1 VAVWFRLLGEV
12 SVTDD
17 GRPVDIGPRQLR
29 TVLAVLVMSANK
41 VVPWEVMVDRAW
53 GERTPR
59 QARET
64 LYTYLSRLRTALGD
78 GPAKVITLRN
88 GGCSLSVDEATVDV
102 YEFRRLRA
110 EAEAAR
116 DDRQA
121 ADLLAKA
128 LDLWTG
134 DAFADIDT
142 PWFADLRK
150 NLADQRLTTQMAL
163 ADIRLRGN
171 QVDGLVE
178 ELTDLAPAH
187 PLDERVSERLILA
200 LCRSGRQAEA
210 LREYEHIRLRI
221 AEELGVD
228 PSPALQRLH
237 REILAGDTP
246 AIGQAHTTPVPR
258 QLPAPPAWFAGR
270 NTELDELTALLDTSP
285 EHQTVVIS
293 ALAGAGGI
301 GKTWLALRWAHTH
314 LHRFPDGQLF
324 VDLRG
329 FSPDGDPLDPLTA
342 VRGFLDALGVDTAHS
357 TGGLAEHAALFRTQV
372 AGKRML
378 IVLDNAATADQVI
391 PLLPGTPTCTVL
403 VTSRRTL
410 TALLHRHG
418 AHHVPL
424 DVLDEDETYTLLAQ
438 RLGDKRIAAE
448 PDAVADLID
457 SCGRYPLALAI
468 MASRAHTRP
477 HIPLAELAA
486 ELGDLGVHAL
496 SDSDPAASLPTV
508 LSWSLRGLTTKQR
521 TVFGL
526 LGIAPGAD
534 IGLPAA
540 ASLTNMEL
548 SQARVVLRE
557 LEEASLLHSQAGGRY
572 SMHDLIRDFAGTTA
586 RRDLD
591 EDTQEA
597 AMRRVLDFYLHTAN
611 AADHRLL
618 PHRPPALTTP
628 PAPGTCDQPLP
639 DGPAAMAW
647 FDIEHANLFAA
658 QHIAVA
664 RGWHHTVW
672 LLAWALTTFHFRRG
686 HCHSDLAAWQTALTS
701 AAHLPDPAI
710 HIRAH
715 RQLGIVYC
723 RLNLNDEAI
732 GQLRQ
737 ALALAERHDDRTRQ
751 GNIHQSIALV
761 WESLGD
767 APQAV
772 EHATRA
778 LELFQTVG
786 LPRLEAS
793 GHTLV
798 GWCLALLGDHR
809 AARSHCEAALV
820 LNNHEDDDVEATNQ
834 DSLGYIA
841 HATGDH
847 RTAIQHYQQALV
859 IFRALDHDYE
869 MANTLVNLGH
879 PHAALGEH
887 DQARAVWSEALELY
901 RRQNRDEE
909 AEQVRRQ
916 LDTLDLPAPAQPG
929 RSGQVRQR

>member
-1 VAVWFRLLGEV
+1 MAVRFRLLGEV

-17 GRPVDIGPRQLR
+17 GRPVQIGPRQSR

-41 VVPWEVMVDRAW
+41 VVPWEVVVDRAW
-53 GERTPR
+53 GERAPR
-59 QARET
+59 QPRET
-64 LYTYLSRLRTALGD
+64 LYTYLSKLRTALSD
-78 GPAKVITLRN
+78 DPSTVITLRN

-102 YEFRRLRA
+102 CEFRRLRA
-110 EAEAAR
+110 EAETAK
-116 DDRQA
+116 DDREEA
-121 ADLLAKA
+121 NLLAEA

-134 DAFADIDT
+134 DAFAGIDT

-150 NLADQRLTTQMAL
+150 SLADQRLTTQMAL
-163 ADIRLRGN
+163 AGIRLRGN
-171 QVDGLVE
+171 QAGGLVE
-178 ELTDLAPAH
+178 ELTDLAAAH

-210 LREYEHIRLRI
+210 LREYEQIRLRI

-237 REILAGDTP
+237 RQILAGNSPTADQ
-246 AIGQAHTTPVPR
+246 GRTTPVPR
-258 QLPAPPAWFAGR
+258 QLPAPPARFAGR
-270 NTELDELTALLDTSP
+270 STELDELTALLDTSP
-285 EHQTVVIS
+285 ENQTVVIS

-301 GKTWLALRWAHTH
+301 GKTWLALHWAHTH
-314 LHRFPDGQLF
+314 LDRFPDGQLF

-329 FSPDGDPLDPLTA
+329 FSPDGDALDPLTA
-342 VRGFLDALGVDTAHS
+342 VRGFLDALGVDIAHGA
-357 TGGLAEHAALFRTQV
+357 GGLAEHAALFRTQV

-391 PLLPGTPTCTVL
+391 PLLPGTPTCSVL
-403 VTSRRTL
+403 VTSRQTL
-410 TALLHRHG
+410 TTLLHRHG

-424 DVLDEDETYTLLAQ
+424 NVLDEDETYTLLAQ

-468 MASRAHTRP
+468 MASRAHARP
-477 HIPLAELAA
+477 HIALAELAA
-486 ELGDLGVHAL
+486 ELDDLGLDAL
-496 SDSDPAASLPTV
+496 ADSDPAASLPTV

-540 ASLTNMEL
+540 ASLTNL
-548 SQARVVLRE
+548 GLPQVRIVLRE
-557 LEEASLLHSQAGGRY
+557 LEEASLLHSKPGGRY
-572 SMHDLIRDFAGTTA
+572 SMHDLIRAFAATTA

-591 EDTQEA
+591 EGTQDE
-597 AMRRVLDFYLHTAN
+597 AMRRVLDFYLHTAH

-618 PHRPPALTTP
+618 PHRPPALTAP
-628 PAPGTCDQPLP
+628 PAPGTCHQPLP

-647 FDIEHANLFAA
+647 FDLEHPNLLAA

-664 RGWHHTVW
+664 RSWHHTVW
-672 LLAWALTTFHFRRG
+672 LLAWSLATFHFRRG
-686 HCHSDLAAWQTALTS
+686 HCHSDLAVWQTALTS

-732 GQLRQ
+732 DQLRE
-737 ALALAERHDDRTRQ
+737 ALALAERHDDKTRQ
-751 GNIHQSIALV
+751 GNIHQSLAIV
-761 WESLGD
+761 WNGLGD
-767 APQAV
+767 VPQAV

-798 GWCLALLGDHR
+798 GWCLALLGEHQT
-809 AARSHCEAALV
+809 ARGHCEAALV

-841 HATGDH
+841 HSTGDH
-847 RTAIQHYQQALV
+847 RAAIQHYQQAIAV
-859 IFRALDHDYE
+859 FRALDHDYE
-869 MANTLVNLGH
+869 TANTLVNLGH

-901 RRQNRDEE
+901 RQQNRGDE
-909 AEQVRRQ
+909 AERVRRQ
-916 LDTLDLPAPAQPG
+916 LGALDA
-929 RSGQVRQR
+929 RREHRDQVR